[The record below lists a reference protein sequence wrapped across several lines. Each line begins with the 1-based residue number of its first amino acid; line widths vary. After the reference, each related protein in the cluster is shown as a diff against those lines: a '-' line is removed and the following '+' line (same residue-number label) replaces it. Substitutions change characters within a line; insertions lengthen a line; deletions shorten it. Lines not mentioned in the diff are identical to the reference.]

1 MKTRSFMVAS
11 SSEGTSS
18 EEKRRTAGG
27 EGWRSLRLTRT
38 EDREL
43 LLEMER
49 NEPLFSVLVE
59 QSTGHNQKLNNA
71 NLGGDDFGL
80 PLLLMRPRGDG
91 VDVSG
96 FTSAAD
102 VVFVGVFEGC
112 FDFGELPRGSRGCL
126 RCC

>member
-43 LLEMER
+43 L
-49 NEPLFSVLVE
+49 
-59 QSTGHNQKLNNA
+59 
-71 NLGGDDFGL
+71 LGGDDFGL